1 MGTIVLRYTGKGRGM
16 AITQEVVD
24 KLEAKFAAIKAAYA
38 SGDAS
43 IRETQIAT
51 NRLLDE
57 MNAAKQRKG

>member
-1 MGTIVLRYTGKGRGM
+1 MPV
-16 AITQEVVD
+16 TQDVVD